1 MDPSTLS
8 RKVTLDELR
17 GLFLFEALDTDQ
29 LAWLVE
35 HGGVEE
41 RHAGD
46 VVYGE
51 GQPASCFFVLMDGT
65 LSMTRTVQGETIEIT
80 RTNQRGVYS
89 GATTAFVTSGKESL
103 YQSSLLAVTDC
114 TFFVLDSEDLGTAMR
129 GWFPMA
135 MHLLEG
141 LYLGM
146 RRSSSIIGERERLL
160 SLGRLSAGLTHEL
173 NNPAAAAVRAT
184 SSLRERVAKMRHK
197 LSALASGH
205 VDPDVLVRLATA
217 QEDAIERKAK
227 APELTPV
234 QTADAE
240 DELGDWMDA
249 RGIGNGWDLAPIL
262 VAAGIDT
269 EWLDGL
275 AGDLDEQILASGLGW
290 IAYALETEMLMD
302 EIEDSTDRISNLV
315 GAAKQY
321 SQLDRAPFQQLVVH
335 EGLKSTLVMLAH
347 KIREAH
353 VEVVKD
359 LDKDLPAVPGYPG
372 ELNQVWTNLVD
383 NAIGAMPDGGTLTLR
398 SRLDGEWVV
407 VEVCDTG
414 SGVPPELRTK
424 IFEPFFTTKPTGSG
438 TGLGLDISY
447 RIVTQRHGGSLSV
460 ESEPGDTRFVVRLPL
475 REAPSVATA

>member
-1 MDPSTLS
+1 MDPSTEG
-8 RKVTLDELR
+8 REVTTDEL
-17 GLFLFEALDTDQ
+17 GSLFLFEELEPDR

-41 RHAGD
+41 HRAGA
-46 VVYGE
+46 VVCGE
-51 GQPASCFFVLMDGT
+51 GLPATCFFVLMDGT
-65 LSMTRTVQGETIEIT
+65 LSMTRTVQGQEIEIT
-80 RTNQRGVYS
+80 RTDQRGVYA
-89 GATTAFVTSGKESL
+89 GATTAFVTSGQESR
-103 YQSSLLAVTDC
+103 YQGNLLAITDC
-114 TFFVLDSEDLGTAMR
+114 TFFVLDSADLGTAMR
-129 GWFPMA
+129 NWFPMA
-135 MHLLEG
+135 VHLLEG
-141 LYLGM
+141 LYLGV
-146 RRSSSIIGERERLL
+146 RRSSTIVGERERLL

-184 SSLRERVAKMRHK
+184 SALRERVAKMRHK

-205 VDPDVLVRLATA
+205 IDPDVLVRLATA
-217 QEDAIERKAK
+217 QEDAIERMAK

-240 DELGDWMDA
+240 DLIGEWMQDRGLGNA
-249 RGIGNGWDLAPIL
+249 WDLAPIL
-262 VAAGIDT
+262 VAAGLGTD
-269 EWLDGL
+269 WLDGL
-275 AGDLDEQILASGLGW
+275 ASDLDEQVLASGLGW

-347 KIREAH
+347 KLRAAQ

-359 LDKDLPAVPGYPG
+359 LDRELPAIPGYPG

-398 SRLDGEWVV
+398 TRRDGEWVV
-407 VEVCDTG
+407 VEICDTG
-414 SGVPPELRTK
+414 TGVPEGLRSK

-447 RIVTQRHGGSLSV
+447 RIVTQRHGGQLSV
-460 ESEPGDTRFVVRLPL
+460 ESVPGETRFVVRLP
-475 REAPSVATA
+475 APPTGRRV

>member
-1 MDPSTLS
+1 MDPSNQS
-8 RKVTLDELR
+8 RPVTTDELR
-17 GLFLFEALDTDQ
+17 SLFLFEALDDAQ

-35 HGGVEE
+35 HGAVEE
-41 RHAGD
+41 RAAGE
-46 VVYGE
+46 VVYAE
-51 GQPASCFFVLMDGT
+51 GQPATCFFVLIEGT
-65 LSMTRTVQGETIEIT
+65 LSMTRTVQGEEVETI
-80 RTNQRGVYS
+80 RSNQRGVYA
-89 GATTAFVTSGKESL
+89 GATTAFVATTEGSTYPGSVH
-103 YQSSLLAVTDC
+103 AVTAC
-114 TFFVLDSEDLGTAMR
+114 TFFVLDAESFRAAMLQ
-129 GWFPMA
+129 WFPMA
-135 MHLLEG
+135 MHLIEG
-141 LYLGM
+141 LYVGIQ
-146 RRSSSIIGERERLL
+146 RSSTIVGERERLL

-205 VDPDVLVRLATA
+205 VDPDVLMRLSTA

-227 APELTPV
+227 APELSPV
-234 QTADAE
+234 ETADAE
-240 DELGDWMDA
+240 DALGDWMDD

-269 EWLDGL
+269 DWLDRL
-275 AGDLDEQILASGLGW
+275 ADDLDEDILASGLGW
-290 IAYALETEMLMD
+290 IAYAVETEMLMD

-321 SQLDRAPFQQLVVH
+321 SQLDRAPFQQLLVH
-335 EGLKSTLVMLAH
+335 EGLKSTLVMLMH
-347 KIREAH
+347 KIRAAH

-359 LDKDLPAVPGYPG
+359 LAPDVPPIPGYPG

-398 SRLDGEWVV
+398 TRLDGGWVV

-414 SGVPPELRTK
+414 TGVPEELRSK

-447 RIVTQRHGGSLSV
+447 RIVTQRHGGTISV
-460 ESEPGDTRFVVRLPL
+460 RSEPGDTRFVVRLPL
-475 REAPSVATA
+475 TEAPATTTA